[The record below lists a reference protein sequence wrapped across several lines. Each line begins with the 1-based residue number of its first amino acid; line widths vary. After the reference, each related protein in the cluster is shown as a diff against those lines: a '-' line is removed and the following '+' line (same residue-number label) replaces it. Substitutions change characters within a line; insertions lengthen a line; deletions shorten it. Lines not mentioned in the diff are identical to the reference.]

1 METLLLNLLRGSGV
15 DGLAAIAPKNG
26 NILRPLL
33 CISRQDILDYLA
45 EKGQDY
51 VTDSTNLED
60 DALRNKIRHHV
71 IPLLET
77 LNPAAREN
85 IAQSAR
91 YLRQAKMMLDDAV
104 DVPSQPDDS
113 GTSQPDDS
121 SNTITIGKQLVMQA
135 ASPEFML
142 HQLIGCYGFHGDTID
157 GIIESMNSQDGGIGK
172 IWKSNEY
179 ILCIDRE
186 KLLITPQKEMDNLQK
201 ERAFRLPE
209 EGNYSFA
216 GNTRIRIHRYPR
228 TADFTPSKESH
239 RITLDANQVSFP
251 LTYRLTQQGDRFKPF
266 GMKGTKLV
274 SDYLTDRKRNYM
286 EKMSQHVLTDKT
298 GEIIWLIGERTSDHC
313 RITPD
318 TQSILEI
325 ELEVN
330 PEV

>member
-1 METLLLNLLRGSGV
+1 
-15 DGLAAIAPKNG
+15 
-26 NILRPLL
+26 
-33 CISRQDILDYLA
+33 
-45 EKGQDY
+45 
-51 VTDSTNLED
+51 
-60 DALRNKIRHHV
+60 
-71 IPLLET
+71 
-77 LNPAAREN
+77 
-85 IAQSAR
+85 
-91 YLRQAKMMLDDAV
+91 MMLDDAV
-104 DVPSQPDDS
+104 GVPSQPDDS
-113 GTSQPDDS
+113 STSQPDDS
-121 SNTITIGKQLVMQA
+121 GNIITIGRQLVIQA

-142 HQLIGCYGFHGDTID
+142 HQLIGSYGFHGDAID

-179 ILCIDRE
+179 MLCIDRK
-186 KLLITPQKEMDNLQK
+186 KLFVTPLKEMDNLQK

-209 EGNYSFA
+209 EGNYSLA
-216 GNTRIRIHRYPR
+216 GNTRIRIRRYPR

-239 RITLDANQVSFP
+239 RITLDADQVSFP